1 MDLELDD
8 VTIDKVIDASLREIQ
23 RYIDSVYVIT
33 IPYSPCIDMKPYKV
47 SAVTDVFRAETFGNA
62 NISSNQGISMVDP
75 MQAMQWQVLSG
86 GGGGTMYNF
95 QSYVYDYSAW
105 NTLLQIRNTTST
117 DLANWYDKASEKL
130 YINVSSGVPDKITIA
145 YIPRYD
151 DVSQIVSDYWID
163 MLMRLAVAT
172 AKVTLGRVRS
182 RYNISNALW
191 TQDGDSLLAEGNEE
205 LEAIRTELRDNTA
218 LSYGID

>member
-1 MDLELDD
+1 
-8 VTIDKVIDASLREIQ
+8 
-23 RYIDSVYVIT
+23 
-33 IPYSPCIDMKPYKV
+33 
-47 SAVTDVFRAETFGNA
+47 
-62 NISSNQGISMVDP
+62 
-75 MQAMQWQVLSG
+75 
-86 GGGGTMYNF
+86 
-95 QSYVYDYSAW
+95 
-105 NTLLQIRNTTST
+105 
-117 DLANWYDKASEKL
+117 
-130 YINVSSGVPDKITIA
+130 
-145 YIPRYD
+145 
-151 DVSQIVSDYWID
+151 